1 MAELAIDTA
10 ADVAGVAL
18 TSGGALVSELTWRTR
33 QNQSR
38 ELLPALEWLLQRSG
52 LTRSDI
58 EAVFV
63 CTGPGSYAGLRVGL
77 STAKGLAYGMD
88 IAIVGVGRLTAD
100 AAMVAVE
107 DGRRIVAVHAAGR
120 AELAWAAYERRDR
133 ALIELEAPRLSP
145 RVAFAEGL
153 GKGDVV
159 VGELDEAL
167 RENVIARGAG
177 VAPPGSGR
185 VVAVARLG
193 WLRLQSGAVDS
204 ADSLVPL
211 YLREPAIGPQPAPS

>member
-1 MAELAIDTA
+1 
-10 ADVAGVAL
+10 
-18 TSGGALVSELTWRTR
+18 
-33 QNQSR
+33 
-38 ELLPALEWLLQRSG
+38 
-52 LTRSDI
+52 
-58 EAVFV
+58 
-63 CTGPGSYAGLRVGL
+63 
-77 STAKGLAYGMD
+77 
-88 IAIVGVGRLTAD
+88 
-100 AAMVAVE
+100 MVAVE

-120 AELAWAAYERRDR
+120 AELAWAAYERRDG

-177 VAPPGSGR
+177 VAPAGSGR